1 MSNRLT
7 AALLIGLSLAACS
20 KKAPVTPGGGELPP
34 SNRSNQV
41 TEITPRDLTPTVLEG
56 AWKTESTL
64 DGYARKMTVQGDVM
78 KFEIFE
84 PSGELYYAEKLYISI
99 TEVKDPEEGF
109 AAQYRID
116 YSDLAN
122 SSFEPEYFD
131 IADGVVSIGRLGGN
145 PQSYKREE

>member
-56 AWKTESTL
+56 AWKTESTP
-64 DGYARKMTVQGDVM
+64 DGYARKITVRGDVM

-84 PSGELYYAEKLYISI
+84 PSGELYYAESLYISI
-99 TEVKDPEEGF
+99 SEVQEGEVDF

-122 SSFEPEYFD
+122 SSFEPEFFD
-131 IADGVVSIGRLGGN
+131 IVNGVVSIGR
-145 PQSYKREE
+145 QIDTRQDYRREL